1 MLANQPIKE
10 AHLLPNS
17 SKITTALR
25 AVLAITIIIAALMSA
40 YHIFLREPVVGQVAT
55 TERALTSR
63 VVLVPLDSRPPC
75 RQMVVD
81 AGRVAGIDVVTPP
94 SDIMDYYSAPGDTA
108 AMQAWLRTAAPGSS
122 AIIVSIDQLLYG
134 GLLAAREKDTDDTTV
149 AAMLACLR
157 EIHQA
162 SPTVPI
168 YAFSILPRQTP
179 QDSID
184 GYQERKDLL
193 AYSRLVGR
201 RAAGLAVDENEIARL
216 EAAIP
221 PASMEKYLA
230 HFRANE
236 SLNRELIALAA
247 DGTLAGLVLGQDD
260 GEPYSIPNIEKNN
273 LANFIAAQNLGAR
286 VTLTHGA
293 DELALTQLAAIVTER
308 AHTAPR
314 VYVKYND
321 EQTPSRVMPYM
332 AIDTATTVHEKL
344 ALTGCR
350 EALSPADADYTLVVS
365 TNDSDAGGLESRAT
379 VADYLV
385 AITATAT
392 GAQSPNADSEP
403 TRKHAAAD
411 GTTTSSPS
419 ADSAPLPVP
428 SSRVALVDL
437 SKHFSASECVL
448 PLLLE
453 RDYPLN
459 SLLAY
464 AGWNTTSNAIGTAIA
479 EAAIYTAAQSVS
491 ASREESIAIETANL
505 RLLHNRILEDYFYLK
520 CDIDVVNGAIKKAGY
535 VNTADLDLE
544 HNHRYAS
551 ALQQSALK
559 KHVATYKAT
568 RSYRTPVTITS
579 PFGDLTLQ
587 TYDLTVD
594 SSYPWPRTFEIH
606 LECTPYFTI
615 K

>member
-1 MLANQPIKE
+1 M
-10 AHLLPNS
+10 
-17 SKITTALR
+17 SKIITALR
-25 AVLAITIIIAALMSA
+25 APALRATLVIIILIAALMSV
-40 YHIFLREPVVGQVAT
+40 YHSILREPITGTAALPA
-55 TERALTSR
+55 ERTLTSK
-63 VVLVPLDSRPPC
+63 VILVPLDSRPPC

-81 AGRVAGIDVVTPP
+81 AGCVAGIDVVTPP
-94 SDIMDYYSAPGDTA
+94 SEIMDYYSAPGDTA
-108 AMQAWLRTAAPGSS
+108 AMQTWLRTAATDSS

-134 GLLAAREKDTDDTTV
+134 GLLAAREKDTDDTAV

-157 EIHQA
+157 EIHQE
-162 SPTVPI
+162 SPAVPI

-184 GYQERKDLL
+184 GYQERQDLL

-201 RAAGLAVDENEIARL
+201 RAAGLAADEDEISRL

-236 SLNRELIALAA
+236 KLNRELIALAA

-273 LANFIAAQNLGAR
+273 LAAYIAEQNLGAR

-293 DELALTQLAAIVTER
+293 DEIALTTLAAIVTER

-321 EQTPSRVMPYM
+321 AQTPTRVMPYM
-332 AIDTATTVHEKL
+332 AVDTATTVREKL

-350 EALSPADADYTLVVS
+350 EVDSPADADYTLVVS
-365 TNDSDAGGLESRAT
+365 TNDSDAGAMESRAA
-379 VADYLV
+379 VADYL
-385 AITATAT
+385 AAQITDARRAT
-392 GAQSPNADSEP
+392 GQPLAQSPSGESSL
-403 TRKHAAAD
+403 
-411 GTTTSSPS
+411 TSSPGN
-419 ADSAPLPVP
+419 
-428 SSRVALVDL
+428 RIALVDL
-437 SKHFSASECVL
+437 SKHFAASECVL
-448 PLLLE
+448 PLLLA

-464 AGWNTTSNAIGTAIA
+464 AGWNTTSNAIGTAVA
-479 EAAIYTAAQSVS
+479 EAAIYLAS
-491 ASREESIAIETANL
+491 AEIATSREEYIAVTAANL

-520 CDIDVVNGAIKKAGY
+520 SDIDVVNSALKKAGY
-535 VNTADLDLE
+535 TNTADLDLE
-544 HNHRYAS
+544 HNHRYAT
-551 ALQQSALK
+551 ALQQDALK
-559 KHVATYKAT
+559 KHVASYKAS
-568 RSYRTPVTITS
+568 RSYRTPVTLAS
-579 PFGDLTLQ
+579 PFGDFTLQ
-587 TYDLTVD
+587 SYDLTVD
-594 SSYPWPRTFEIH
+594 SSYPWPRTFEIY
-606 LECTPYFTI
+606 LECTPYFAI